1 MQGQMYAEVFKR
13 AGVNPTRK
21 SIMQAVESLKD
32 LQIPQLLKGITLTTG
47 ADDHRPI
54 KCIQML
60 KFTGGQYQFFGDVI
74 CADK

>member
-1 MQGQMYAEVFKR
+1 
-13 AGVNPTRK
+13 
-21 SIMQAVESLKD
+21 MQAVESLKD